1 MTPEVTFR
9 QARRED
15 AEQLVQI
22 YNAAF
27 LADFTRYVICPG
39 YGRSKD
45 AMEQSIARYPKWI
58 LSLGEQAVGALS
70 AREEDGTVFVGCLCV
85 IPEYQGRGIGTRAM
99 MELVRLFPNHRR
111 VELVTPA
118 DKEENVRFYT
128 QRCGFRIA
136 GEEMDGPV
144 RLSVLRKEE
153 DLL

>member
-1 MTPEVTFR
+1 MTPQIIFR
-9 QARRED
+9 KARQED
-15 AEQLVQI
+15 SGVLVQI

-27 LADFTRYVICPG
+27 LADFTRYGICPG

-45 AMEQSIARYPKWI
+45 EMEQSIARYPKWI
-58 LSLGEQAVGALS
+58 LSLGDQAVGALS
-70 AREEDGTVFVGCLCV
+70 AWEEDGTVFVGCLCV

-99 MELVRLFPNHRR
+99 MELARLFPDHRR

-118 DKEENVRFYT
+118 DKEENIRFYT

>member
-1 MTPEVTFR
+1 MPPEVTFC

-27 LADFTRYVICPG
+27 LADFTRYGICPG

-45 AMEQSIARYPKWI
+45 EMEQSIARYPKWI
-58 LSLGEQAVGALS
+58 LSLGDEAVGALS
-70 AREEDGTVFVGCLCV
+70 AREEDGTVFVVCLCV
-85 IPEYQGRGIGTRAM
+85 IPEYQGRGIGKRAM
-99 MELVRLFPNHRR
+99 MELARLFPNHRR

-118 DKEENVRFYT
+118 DKEENIRFYT
-128 QRCGFRIA
+128 QRCGFRIV
-136 GEEMDGPV
+136 GEEIDGPV